1 VNSIT
6 IFFVFT
12 VNYVRKAQYP
22 RTEEDTDG
30 YLIFSRGQGISHAS
44 YSLIVISPHALAS
57 SGIISE
63 IIVT

>member
-1 VNSIT
+1 
-6 IFFVFT
+6 